1 MRWSGPRMVLYH
13 TLAAVKHWLGEN
25 IYMKIEFAMN
35 KNIIFFALLTM
46 LSACTGKDNGK
57 RQANVGNN
65 QNVMILNIGNF
76 KWTRQP
82 ESCVIKGDTIEVV
95 TKPGTDLWQRTYYL
109 FRNDNAPV
117 FQMETE
123 EKFFSFVVKT
133 DFTESH
139 HRFDQCGIVMY
150 LDSENWLKGS
160 VEYENEEF
168 QHLGSVVT
176 NNGYSDWAT
185 TAIPA
190 NVKTMWY
197 RLSRREADYCIECSQ
212 DGQNFTQMR
221 VCHMHKGSGKIRFG
235 IYACS
240 PEESSFKAVFTDMK
254 LSECAWKAHDGQQ
267 PD

>member
-1 MRWSGPRMVLYH
+1 MRCSGPRMVLYH
-13 TLAAVKHWLGEN
+13 TLAAVKHLLGEN

-65 QNVMILNIGNF
+65 QNVMKLNIGNF

-160 VEYENEEF
+160 VEYENEKF

>member
-1 MRWSGPRMVLYH
+1 MKKIFIPIAVL
-13 TLAAVKHWLGEN
+13 TLLAACSNKEGDKKLN
-25 IYMKIEFAMN
+25 DFA
-35 KNIIFFALLTM
+35 
-46 LSACTGKDNGK
+46 
-57 RQANVGNN
+57 
-65 QNVMILNIGNF
+65 QNDIQMELNF
-76 KWTRQP
+76 KNFNWTRQP
-82 ESCVIKGDTIEVV
+82 ESCIIKDDTIEVT
-95 TKPGTDLWQRTYYL
+95 TKPKTDLWQRTYYH

-123 EKFFSFVVKT
+123 EKFFSFIVKT

-139 HRFDQCGIVMY
+139 HRFDQCGIVLY
-150 LDSENWLKGS
+150 LDSDNWLKGS

-190 NVKTMWY
+190 NIKTMWY
-197 RLSRREADYCIECSQ
+197 RLSRREDDYCIECSQ
-212 DGQNFTQMR
+212 DGTHFTQMR
-221 VCHMHKGSGKIRFG
+221 VCHLHQGGGKIKFG

-240 PEESSFKAVFTDMK
+240 PEQSSFKALFTDMK
-254 LSECAWKAHDGQQ
+254 LTECAWKAHDGQQ

>member
-1 MRWSGPRMVLYH
+1 MRWSGPRMVPYH
-13 TLAAVKHWLGEN
+13 TLAAVKHLLGEN

-46 LSACTGKDNGK
+46 LSVCTDKDNGK

-65 QNVMILNIGNF
+65 QNVMKLNIGNF

>member
-1 MRWSGPRMVLYH
+1 MRCSGPRMVLYR
-13 TLAAVKHWLGEN
+13 TLAAVKHLQGEN

-46 LSACTGKDNGK
+46 LSACTDKDNGK